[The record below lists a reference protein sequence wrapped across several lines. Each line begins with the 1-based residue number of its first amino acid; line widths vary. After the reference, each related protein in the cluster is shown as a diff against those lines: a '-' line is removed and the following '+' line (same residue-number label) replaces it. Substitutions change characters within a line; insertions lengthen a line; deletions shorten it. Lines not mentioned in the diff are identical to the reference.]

1 MSMEIAGLAVIV
13 TGGASGLG
21 GTTARHLAA
30 LGAKVT
36 KLNIPG
42 EDEYVAAYCVHTG
55 RDGIA
60 NLNFYVAFNMFR
72 LAASFHGI
80 KARWK
85 RGSAASPHAKE
96 LVAALPFVVQRAW
109 EQSQGALS

>member
-1 MSMEIAGLAVIV
+1 LSTLGHPLADFAYNVMMYRMPPLIIAGLE
-13 TGGASGLG
+13 GENLSE
-21 GTTARHLAA
+21 
-30 LGAKVT
+30 
-36 KLNIPG
+36 LNIPS
-42 EDEYVAAYCVHTG
+42 EDEYVAAYCAHTG

-72 LAASFHGI
+72 VAAIFHGI

-96 LVAALPFVVQRAW
+96 LVAALPFVAQRAW
-109 EQSQGALS
+109 EQSQGAHS